1 MKFLDTDVL
10 IIGAGAAGLRSAQ
23 YASKTG
29 CKVLIVTPTLFSMG
43 GTTNADVA
51 EMAGFN
57 SATPGNDVEIEKHY
71 QDMVAAGQDVLDPS
85 LAEIIAVNAPKVL
98 MELCDLGV
106 SFERNDDGSLYR
118 FQSCFSSYPRT
129 QVIKGHGHQIASII
143 RNNLA
148 KMSNVTT
155 FQKMTIISL
164 IVTNGECF
172 GAFGVSEGVFYRIN
186 AKSTIIASG
195 GAGASFE
202 RCFCPK
208 DVCGSGYE
216 LAYEAGA
223 VLENLEF
230 MQMGIG
236 FSYPVVN
243 IFNSYIWEALPILAD
258 VNGEGIFSS
267 VLPEGKSYNDVA
279 EDHKWHYPFSTS
291 DGSKYLE
298 IAISKT
304 ISDGKGTKNRGIK
317 ADLRHLTD
325 DYIHTLSNDCGLY
338 HMWPIARDFMKSK
351 GVDLLNTPVE
361 LSVFQHAMNGGIKI
375 DRNAQST
382 IPGLYAVG
390 ECAGGPHGADRLGGN
405 MFVTCM
411 VYGEI
416 AGKKAAERAKDI
428 SGYPDL
434 SAESVDTFD
443 QKKSLL
449 YKNFDTKSAISGIK
463 KCSQDYL
470 LVMRYEEGL
479 DNAIK
484 YNQSVQAEIKES
496 HTGDSINEDNY
507 RAYSMAK
514 SMELLAASAKERKE
528 SRGSHHR
535 WDYPDK
541 NSSFNGII
549 EIKK

>member
-1 MKFLDTDVL
+1 
-10 IIGAGAAGLRSAQ
+10 
-23 YASKTG
+23 
-29 CKVLIVTPTLFSMG
+29 
-43 GTTNADVA
+43 
-51 EMAGFN
+51 
-57 SATPGNDVEIEKHY
+57 
-71 QDMVAAGQDVLDPS
+71 
-85 LAEIIAVNAPKVL
+85 
-98 MELCDLGV
+98 
-106 SFERNDDGSLYR
+106 
-118 FQSCFSSYPRT
+118 
-129 QVIKGHGHQIASII
+129 
-143 RNNLA
+143 
-148 KMSNVTT
+148 
-155 FQKMTIISL
+155 
-164 IVTNGECF
+164 
-172 GAFGVSEGVFYRIN
+172 
-186 AKSTIIASG
+186 
-195 GAGASFE
+195 
-202 RCFCPK
+202 
-208 DVCGSGYE
+208 
-216 LAYEAGA
+216 
-223 VLENLEF
+223 

-428 SGYPDL
+428 SGYPDI
-434 SAESVDTFD
+434 SAESVVSFD

-479 DNAIK
+479 DKAIK

-496 HTGDSINEDNY
+496 HIGDSINEDNY